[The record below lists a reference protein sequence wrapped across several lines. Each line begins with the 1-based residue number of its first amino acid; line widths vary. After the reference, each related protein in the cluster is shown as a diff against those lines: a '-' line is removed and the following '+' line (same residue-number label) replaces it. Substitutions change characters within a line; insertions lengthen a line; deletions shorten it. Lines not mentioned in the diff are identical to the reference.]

1 MALSYE
7 ECLRQ
12 GLLRKIP
19 ASKDQALRSLQKA
32 QRWLEEAKRTLASEA
47 VSATV
52 LAAYLAMF
60 HAARAILFRDGFR
73 EKSHAC
79 VARYLDRYVTRGR
92 LEQKWVDLLD
102 HSREMRHED
111 QYDLSFVS
119 THDDATQ
126 AVRSASAFLTRMKQL
141 MEQRA
146 G

>member
-19 ASKDQALRSLQKA
+19 ASKDQARRSLHKA

-47 VSATV
+47 LSATV

-79 VARYLDRYVTRGR
+79 VARYLDSYVTRGR

-111 QYDLSFVS
+111 QYDLSFIS

-126 AVRSASAFLTRMKQL
+126 AVRSAGAFLTRMKQL
-141 MEQRA
+141 MEQGA
-146 G
+146 A